1 MGGDELTELNRAFK
15 HRLTY
20 PSPRRT
26 GGVDGVAAMDPA
38 APAALRAVDA
48 EQLARVAHELTQG
61 ISQGAIGGV
70 PLREHF
76 ADSLRALY
84 ADRHNAGQRA
94 VAEFLRGPHCSDVD
108 MLGLCRGRS
117 VTEAFG
123 EFLLDKAGHGTDI
136 ALLIERELLAALVK
150 TLARHPEPGYLIRH
164 PHVRRTG
171 EGSWAA
177 WTDGTRLLRDAD
189 RAPMAPAVFV
199 ACGGRYFA
207 GALSMPLTVALLTE
221 AEPRPGWIRDRT
233 TPERADAVGRARDA
247 LRRKGLIP

>member
-20 PSPRRT
+20 PSTRRT

-48 EQLARVAHELTQG
+48 EQLARVAH
-61 ISQGAIGGV
+61 
-70 PLREHF
+70 
-76 ADSLRALY
+76 
-84 ADRHNAGQRA
+84 
-94 VAEFLRGPHCSDVD
+94 VD

-123 EFLLDKAGHGTDI
+123 EFLLDKAGHGTDT

-189 RAPMAPAVFV
+189 RAPVAPAVFV

-207 GALSMPLTVALLTE
+207 GALSMPLTVALLGE

>member
-1 MGGDELTELNRAFK
+1 MGSGELNELNRAFK

-26 GGVDGVAAMDPA
+26 GGVDGVAAVEPA
-38 APAALRAVDA
+38 APAALRAVDV

-84 ADRHNAGQRA
+84 PDRHNAGQRA
-94 VAEFLRGPHCSDVD
+94 VAEFLRGPHCDDVD

-123 EFLLDKAGHGTDI
+123 EFLLDKAGRGTDT

-164 PHVRRTG
+164 PHLRRTG
-171 EGSWAA
+171 EGAWAA

-189 RAPMAPAVFV
+189 RAPVAPAVFV

-207 GALSMPLTVALLTE
+207 GGLSTPLTCALLWG
-221 AEPRPGWIRDRT
+221 AAPRPGWVRAWAT
-233 TPERADAVGRARDA
+233 GERADAVGRAREA

>member
-1 MGGDELTELNRAFK
+1 MELNRAFK
-15 HRLTY
+15 QRLTY

-70 PLREHF
+70 PLRDYF

-84 ADRHNAGQRA
+84 PDRHNAGQRA

-108 MLGLCRGRS
+108 MLGLSRGRS

-123 EFLLDKAGHGTDI
+123 DFLLDKAGPRTDT
-136 ALLIERELLAALVK
+136 APLIERELLAALVK

-164 PHVRRTG
+164 PHVCRTG

-177 WTDGTRLLRDAD
+177 WTDGTRPRRDPD
-189 RAPMAPAVFV
+189 RAPAAPAVFV

-207 GALSMPLTVALLTE
+207 GPLSTPLTAALLGE
-221 AEPRPGWIRDRT
+221 AEPRPGWVAART
-233 TPERADAVGRARDA
+233 TGGRGDAVGRARDA

>member
-1 MGGDELTELNRAFK
+1 MGGGELTELNRAVK

-20 PSPRRT
+20 PGPRRT
-26 GGVDGVAAMDPA
+26 GGLAGVTAVDPA
-38 APAALRAVDA
+38 APAALRAVDV

-76 ADSLRALY
+76 AGSLRALY
-84 ADRHNAGQRA
+84 PDRHNAGQRA
-94 VAEFLRGPHCSDVD
+94 VAEFLRGPHCHDVD

-123 EFLLDKAGHGTDI
+123 EFLLDKAGLGTET
-136 ALLIERELLAALVK
+136 ALLAERELLAALVK
-150 TLARHPEPGYLIRH
+150 TLARHSEPGYLIRH
-164 PHVRRTG
+164 PHVCRTG

-177 WTDGTRLLRDAD
+177 WTDGTRQPRDAD
-189 RAPMAPAVFV
+189 RVPVAPVVFV
-199 ACGGRYFA
+199 ACGGRYLA
-207 GALSMPLTVALLTE
+207 GELGVPLTAALLWS
-221 AEPRPGWIRDRT
+221 AVPRPGWLNTWT
-233 TPERADAVGRARDA
+233 TGERADTVGRTREL